1 MKEVELD
8 LKDRKYQNDRRQIE
22 KRKKAKKARA
32 MLEKTVAGLH
42 PNPGDIQRVK
52 TWLEWWTRARA

>member
-22 KRKKAKKARA
+22 KRKKAMKARA
-32 MLEKTVAGLH
+32 MLEKIEK
-42 PNPGDIQRVK
+42 PGFIQTQGTYR
-52 TWLEWWTRARA
+52 R